1 MEMDEKVFDD
11 QHFAELLYELGIAYM
26 ERNQVDAAIE
36 KYQEYIRV
44 NGESDEVISRLSE
57 AYLAKGAE
65 TEDAC
70 EIYIKSLRLH
80 PENYTELMTRIIR
93 IELASGKYSRM
104 EQLSEKDLLPYRE
117 DPRIIPIY
125 AHVGWQLQEYRQVA
139 NVYKLMMGVKFNV
152 LIQKWLMLNYIKA
165 AQRPSYQFKLDDL
178 IHCYNYTRSVR
189 FFERLRDIYIYLLV
203 KMIIRV
209 HFREDMIYNQ
219 KAISEFEFF
228 LEDNVVSTKVDRVL
242 NKKISIEKGFNFAGE
257 IWDRPLQNAGEDG
270 EDGGSNGGNGEVRPD
285 PFAEHPVLVYI
296 HVLNYEYLVQGES
309 YKEMLDAFD
318 SILHSTFDKESA
330 RFVKRVNDG
339 YLIIGDDLPGA
350 VMASSRLMKKYL
362 AGKKEDDQKL
372 HVNVGI
378 HFRKSLDV
386 SNFLP
391 DMITLLDVIG
401 IETDPKENESEKS
414 GDSAGAYRVL
424 ITEPVLE
431 RLKESAFEIKPFGN
445 THLPFT
451 SREMSVH
458 SIRWTDGM
466 DEFRVKADVKIGRF
480 LLKEEV
486 GENDF
491 FVTFKAID
499 TYLERLVIIKI
510 LRPEF
515 RADHEDHFLK
525 TATQSAKMDHDNIAM
540 IYDVG
545 IDQGFA
551 YIAREYIEGEPFGA
565 EGRTIDPMDAKEAVR
580 VITDLAHTIAY
591 AHQSGV
597 VHGGLRPGN
606 LFRSNQDGIR
616 ITDFAPFRLTR
627 PVRSRQYITAYDL
640 SYMSPRIASGQ
651 VADEKDDIYG
661 LGLMLATFM
670 TGENPFMD
678 NTKSGVSGK
687 LDKFRTGK
695 SLDIEGDIPE
705 EIMAIIL
712 KALTFEYES
721 IGDLVGDLFDVA

>member
-1 MEMDEKVFDD
+1 M
-11 QHFAELLYELGIAYM
+11 
-26 ERNQVDAAIE
+26 DAAIE

-70 EIYIKSLRLH
+70 EIYVKSLRLH
-80 PENYTELMTRIIR
+80 PENYTELMPRIIR
-93 IELASGKYSRM
+93 IELASGKYSKM

-117 DPRIIPIY
+117 DPRVIPIY

-165 AQRPSYQFKLDDL
+165 AQRPSFQFKLDDL

-209 HFREDMIYNQ
+209 HFHEDMIRNQ

-228 LEDNVVSTKVDRVL
+228 LEDNVVSTKLDRVL
-242 NKKISIEKGFNFAGE
+242 NKKIRIEKRFNFADE
-257 IWDRPLQNAGEDG
+257 IWDRSLHNSEGDDAED
-270 EDGGSNGGNGEVRPD
+270 GSNGGNGEVRPD
-285 PFAEHPVLVYI
+285 PFAEHPVLLYI
-296 HVLNYEYLVQGES
+296 HILNYEYLVQGAP

-318 SILHSTFDKESA
+318 TILHSTFDKESA
-330 RFVKRVNDG
+330 GFVKRVNDG

-350 VMASSRLMKKYL
+350 VMASSRLMKRYM
-362 AGKKEDDQKL
+362 AGKKGGDQML

-378 HFRKSLDV
+378 HFRKSLDA

-391 DMITLLDVIG
+391 DVITLLDVIG
-401 IETDPKENESEKS
+401 IETDPKDSESDNN
-414 GDSAGAYRVL
+414 GDGAGAYRVL
-424 ITEPVLE
+424 ITEPAQE
-431 RLKESAFEIKPFGN
+431 RLLDSAFEIKAFGV
-445 THLPFT
+445 THLPFM
-451 SREMSVH
+451 SHEMSVY
-458 SIRWTDGM
+458 SIKWTDGM
-466 DEFRVKADVKIGRF
+466 DEFRIKADVKIGRF

-515 RADHEDHFLK
+515 RADHEDHFLQA
-525 TATQSAKMDHDNIAM
+525 ATQSAKMDHDSIAM

-545 IDQGFA
+545 IDQGFP
-551 YIAREYIEGEPFGA
+551 YIAREYIEGEAFGA
-565 EGRTIDPMDAKEAVR
+565 EGRKIDPMDAKEAVR
-580 VITDLAHTIAY
+580 VISDLAHTIAY
-591 AHQSGV
+591 AHKSGV
-597 VHGGLRPGN
+597 VHGDLRPGN
-606 LFRSNQDGIR
+606 LFRSIQDGIR

-627 PVRSRQYITAYDL
+627 PVQSRQYITAYDL
-640 SYMSPRIASGQ
+640 SYMSPRIATGQ
-651 VADEKDDIYG
+651 IADEKDDIYG
-661 LGLMLATFM
+661 LGLMLATFL
-670 TGENPFMD
+670 TGENPFAD
-678 NTKSGVSGK
+678 CTKSGV
-687 LDKFRTGK
+687 TGK
-695 SLDIEGDIPE
+695 IEQFRSVKSLKISSDVPD
-705 EIMAIIL
+705 EILAIIL

-721 IGDLVGDLFDVA
+721 IDDLLGDLFEID